1 MPDNENSEVFNRLA
15 QTRAAKEVPAPGKD
29 NHATIDGNNSVWN
42 GITNTP
48 YIKNLSGGQE
58 QHLVLSADHV
68 VQVQHNQIIKIWQAP
83 KYNRATGDDDYFG
96 GKPDSSQSLHADR
109 PGSRRKNGATDH
121 SMYFQCRIIN
131 PIFFG

>member
-29 NHATIDGNNSVWN
+29 NHATIDGNNSVRN

-68 VQVQHNQIIKIWQAP
+68 VQVQHNQIIKIRQAQSTTAP
-83 KYNRATGDDDYFG
+83 QEMTISSAENQIQVKASMQIVLEVG
-96 GKPDSSQSLHADR
+96 GRMERQII
-109 PGSRRKNGATDH
+109 
-121 SMYFQCRIIN
+121 QC
-131 PIFFG
+131 IFSVG